1 MSLDL
6 SIEGVQGDFTLTA
19 QVIITMPTM
28 LAMTI
33 YNYRLVE
40 YVGYVFGQDDVKGD
54 RKNLEAIFKF
64 PTPTNL
70 TDLRFFLV

>member
-19 QVIITMPTM
+19 QVIITM

-33 YNYRLVE
+33 CNYRPVE